1 MERLARQWS
10 NIEGCSLAYDPK
22 KKRGS
27 LIVDEVKKK
36 DIDGV
41 IFCMMKFC
49 DPEEYDYPLVRKDIE
64 DSGIPTLYV
73 EIDQQTQN
81 NEQART
87 RIQTFAEMM
96 SLA

>member
-1 MERLARQWS
+1 
-10 NIEGCSLAYDPK
+10 
-22 KKRGS
+22 
-27 LIVDEVKKK
+27 
-36 DIDGV
+36 
-41 IFCMMKFC
+41 MMKFC

-87 RIQTFAEMM
+87 RIQT
-96 SLA
+96 LLR